1 MKIFDRSSPPERM
14 GRGRLHVS
22 PDTEW
27 EQKSSKSVVSA
38 NAPSSFLAQQV
49 APLFY
54 RDSKRQ
60 EGENYSFK
68 DEAAFW
74 RASSELALAVVDL
87 KKFRVSDWFPRAP
100 GVYWSRE
107 GERTRENVFNIEPHN
122 NEALGDY
129 YSPRSKLELIEQ
141 GGIGTIRL
149 TPKVIDGESCQLAVA
164 MAGSQCAGGVPLAI
178 PRQLLR
184 SSDFTWGDT
193 VDIVGEVRL
202 LKDMGLGDVAA
213 YVHHAAPIIV
223 FVHEIKT
230 VAKRDRRDEPMI
242 ITPVVLFSTEGRD
255 GPARR
260 LARESYAYSF
270 VHCTPSSS
278 VELDD
283 AADWMT
289 MYAAKHNGRVITNFD
304 EMYPTLADAPLS
316 YQRLVRGEYDATY
329 IETLHVHG
337 PLKAI
342 IEKVGQMNNTNSLTL
357 GNGVVI
363 HGNLTVAG
371 SIKDSFNRSESVGD
385 PDLRNLMTKL
395 SSQVGEI
402 LGQMQADAAKQVA
415 DDLETLTKELAR
427 AEPRKKWWQLS
438 VAGIKD
444 AATAVGAIGK
454 PVVETVKLLLPL
466 LDGV

>member
-1 MKIFDRSSPPERM
+1 MKIFDRSSLSERLSM
-14 GRGRLHVS
+14 GRLPMS
-22 PDTEW
+22 PSTEW
-27 EQKSSKSVVSA
+27 EQKSSKSVVA
-38 NAPSSFLAQQV
+38 AREPSSFVAQQV

-60 EGENYSFK
+60 DGEDYSFK

-74 RASSELALAVVDL
+74 RASSELALAVVGL

-100 GVYWSRE
+100 GVYWSRD
-107 GERTRENVFNIEPHN
+107 GERARNYVFTTDPHHD
-122 NEALGDY
+122 EALGDY
-129 YSPRSKLELIEQ
+129 YAPASKLQLIEQ

-149 TPKVIDGESCQLAVA
+149 TPKVIDGEPCQLAVA
-164 MAGSQCAGGVPLAI
+164 MVGSQCAGGVPLAI
-178 PRQLLR
+178 PKHLLR

-193 VDIVGEVRL
+193 VDIEGEVRL
-202 LKDMGLGDVAA
+202 LKDVGLDDAAA

-223 FVHEIKT
+223 FVHQIEA
-230 VAKRDRRDEPMI
+230 VAKREKRNEPMI
-242 ITPVVLFSTEGRD
+242 ITPVVLFSTEVRD

-260 LARESYAYSF
+260 RAQESYSYSF

-278 VELDD
+278 IELDD

-289 MYAAKHNGRVITNFD
+289 RYAAKHKGRVITNFD

-342 IEKVGQMNNTNSLTL
+342 IEKVGQMNSTNSVTL

-385 PDLRNLMTKL
+385 PDLRNLLTKL

-402 LGQMQADAAKQVA
+402 LGQMQADVAKQVA
-415 DDLETLTKELAR
+415 DDLEALTKELAR
-427 AEPRKKWWQLS
+427 PAPRKKWWQLS
-438 VAGIKD
+438 VAGIED
-444 AATAVGAIGK
+444 AAVAVGSIGK